1 MARDPFPCGYSIVD
15 AVRDL
20 EGAERRAELRRAR
33 VAMLRQGVSIAL
45 SGVCGFVS
53 ALFFFLRRR

>member
-1 MARDPFPCGYSIVD
+1 MARDPFPRGYSIVD
-15 AVRDL
+15 AVRDI

-33 VAMLRQGVSIAL
+33 LAMLRGGASIAF
-45 SGVCGFVS
+45 GAVCGVVS